1 MIPKY
6 LKPEN
11 SKQIGKKGEKKARQ
25 TIASGALWFDK
36 GDWEIDR
43 YLIEVKTTKK
53 KSFRVLYK
61 TLEKIFN
68 EAHSIGKEPAL
79 IIQIKDLIFK
89 GIVVKK

>member
-6 LKPEN
+6 LQSEH
-11 SKQIGKKGEKKARQ
+11 SKRIGNKGEKKVRQ
-25 TIASGALWFDK
+25 TIASGALWIDK
-36 GDWEIDR
+36 GDISTDKC
-43 YLIEVKTTKK
+43 LIEVKTTQK
-53 KSFRVLYK
+53 KSFRLMYK